1 MTSSSPPAS
10 PSPPE
15 RRNRPTT
22 WRRAPGADET
32 WRVRNPTLH
41 RRLETFTVE
50 ASGLLSTRLAAGDE
64 MGFELCEEG
73 GQGSAQLYCY
83 RPLTAPFIRERRR
96 VLATL
101 GSHQPAAES
110 LAECETL
117 DLYLSAMG
125 EVRIPGDRIG
135 RATVALELFLCSM
148 YAERSDFGFEPA
160 HFETA
165 FSELERTVYPERAA
179 VMVIAPV
186 FGIALDHG
194 TTELTLGEGLS
205 LIRGDGFGDAP
216 LEAVWS
222 EGGEEPN
229 VLAVLVVED
238 EGRSGAV
245 GLARTRFRRL
255 LSALRLFER
264 GTYALGPL
272 AWTRASGGRWRMVP
286 TGASGRTGGVRLLTI
301 IPAVQ
306 EEELRAFWRLVGRRG
321 GAAGGGEL
329 AWALARFEMGCER
342 SVALEALTDH
352 LLALRALLEPE
363 GPQSGRLAQRLAVI
377 CAQPD
382 ARAAL
387 ARRVVRAIDLERA
400 VITGMASPG
409 DTRGPFGSDH
419 GESVEALVEELA
431 AHLRAMLRDTL
442 CGHLDGDLCSVADE
456 LLEEAA
462 EEVSR

>member
-1 MTSSSPPAS
+1 M
-10 PSPPE
+10 
-15 RRNRPTT
+15 
-22 WRRAPGADET
+22 
-32 WRVRNPTLH
+32 RNPALH

-73 GQGSAQLYCY
+73 GHGGAQLYCY
-83 RPLTAPFIRERRR
+83 RPLTAPFIRERRGS
-96 VLATL
+96 LATL
-101 GSHQPAAES
+101 PSHAPAAQL
-110 LAECETL
+110 LAECETV
-117 DLYLSAMG
+117 DLYLSAHG
-125 EVRIPGDRIG
+125 EVRIPGDRVG
-135 RATVALELFLCSM
+135 RATVALELFLCAM

-165 FSELERTVYPERAA
+165 YAELERTVYPERAA
-179 VMVIAPV
+179 VTVIAPV
-186 FGIALDHG
+186 LGIALDHE
-194 TTELTLGEGLS
+194 TTELTLGDGLS
-205 LIRGDGFGDAP
+205 LIRGDALGDAP
-216 LEAVWS
+216 LEAVWA
-222 EGGEEPN
+222 EGGEEPS
-229 VLAVLVVED
+229 VLAVLVVQD

-272 AWTRASGGRWRMVP
+272 AWTRASGGRWRTVP
-286 TGASGRTGGVRLLTI
+286 TGASGRMGGMRLLTI
-301 IPAVQ
+301 VPAGQ

-342 SVALEALTDH
+342 AAPLEALTDH

-377 CAQPD
+377 CAQPEQ
-382 ARAAL
+382 RAAL
-387 ARRVVRAIDLERA
+387 ARRVARAIDLERA
-400 VITGMASPG
+400 VITGMAPDG
-409 DTRGPFGSDH
+409 GRVLYGGER

-431 AHLRAMLRDTL
+431 AHLRAMLRDAL
-442 CGHLDGDLCSVADE
+442 CGHLDGDLRGVADE